1 MCDIDY
7 RLLTGELDLPV
18 NKISKKRRIIDTVC
32 QHKNTTFKDINVKSR
47 NKDLVYA
54 RQLCMYFLL
63 ENKYSLASSGAV
75 FDKYHATALHAKK
88 TINNLS
94 ETDREVLKDIDQIKL
109 KLAYQN
115 E

>member
-63 ENKYSLASSGAV
+63 ENKYSLSDSANQFGKDHV
-75 FDKYHATALHAKK
+75 TAIYSRNN
-88 TINNLS
+88 INNLAS
-94 ETDREVLKDIDQIKL
+94 IDKEVRNDIDQIKL